1 MALPKQLSTCVVHF
15 DGATNKAFEVLL
27 QDTDIKVQ
35 YEFWPDGAYDEAISG
50 KRLSNLRA
58 LRLSV
63 DFSYQAAREDSLKSR
78 QANTTGAGAD
88 AAFNSFFNDFF
99 QHFSVNN
106 GESAKLYFGET
117 LDSIGALP
125 SGTANQDYFNVVPTE
140 LTYQQTYTNQIGTF
154 VPRISVTGQDLLE
167 YIPTKLKGV
176 L

>member
-1 MALPKQLSTCVVHF
+1 MALPKQLTTCVVHF
-15 DGATNKAFEVLL
+15 DGTTNKAYEVLL
-27 QDTDIKVQ
+27 QDTDITVQ
-35 YEFWPDGAYDEAISG
+35 YEFWTGGPYDEAISG

-58 LRLSV
+58 LRLGV
-63 DFSYQAAREDSLKSR
+63 DLSYQAAREDSLKSR
-78 QANTTGAGAD
+78 TANTTGAGST
-88 AAFNSFFNDFF
+88 AAFNSFFNDFY

-117 LDSIGALP
+117 LDNLGSLP
-125 SGTANQDYFNVVPTE
+125 NGTASQDFFNVVPTE

-154 VPRISVTGQDLLE
+154 IPRISVTGQDLLE